1 MKKDSNYHHGNLRVA
16 LLRAASQELERS
28 GYEALSLRELAAS
41 LDVSRS
47 APYRHFDDRRAL
59 LSALATDG
67 FDNLTAAYEKASQ
80 SRKKSGRARLADAG
94 RAYLDLAAKRPQL
107 FRLMFASDLLQ
118 ETPFD
123 EALGIAAGRCYQT
136 FERLV
141 ADSLHSAD
149 PKAVKATTIAVMSC
163 THGFALLRSGDRL
176 KPFMLGELTPAELV
190 DAVLSVEV
198 PNGFSRARDR

>member
-1 MKKDSNYHHGNLRVA
+1 MKKDSNYHHGNLRAA

-28 GYEALSLRELAAS
+28 GYEALSLRELSAS

-47 APYRHFDDRRAL
+47 APYRHFEDRRAL

-67 FDNLTAAYEKASQ
+67 FDDLTAAYEKASQ
-80 SRKKSGRARLADAG
+80 SRKSGHARLADAG

-118 ETPFD
+118 GTPFD
-123 EALGIAAGRCYQT
+123 EALRIAAGRCYQV

-141 ADSLHSAD
+141 AGSLHNAD
-149 PKAVKATTIAVMSC
+149 AKTVKATTIAVMSC
-163 THGFALLRSGDRL
+163 TYGFALLRSGDRL
-176 KPFMLGELTPAELV
+176 KPFMMGELTPAELV

-198 PNGFSRARDR
+198 PRGFSRARDR